1 MERPNPEPDEGSTQ
15 NQASEDKKF
24 RKRAMVL
31 AEREHIGQATP
42 SKAPPSPHQGLS
54 PPPDPGAPA

>member
-1 MERPNPEPDEGSTQ
+1 MESPKPEPDEGSTQ

-31 AEREHIGQATP
+31 AEKEARSVGHP
-42 SKAPPSPHQGLS
+42 RLLRPHRPPVPHAS
-54 PPPDPGAPA
+54 R

>member
-1 MERPNPEPDEGSTQ
+1 MERPNPDPDEGSTQ

-31 AEREHIGQATP
+31 AEGEDIGQAPQARLATP
-42 SKAPPSPHQGLS
+42 HAKES
-54 PPPDPGAPA
+54 PPWA

>member
-24 RKRAMVL
+24 MKRAMVL
-31 AEREHIGQATP
+31 AEREDTGQATRAGTP
-42 SKAPPSPHQGLS
+42 APHTEGS
-54 PPPDPGAPA
+54 APQTVR

>member
-31 AEREHIGQATP
+31 AEREDVGQTSRARLP
-42 SKAPPSPHQGLS
+42 APHTEGS
-54 PPPDPGAPA
+54 AP

>member
-31 AEREHIGQATP
+31 AEREDVGQTTRARLP
-42 SKAPPSPHQGLS
+42 APHTEGS
-54 PPPDPGAPA
+54 AP